1 MRGDEPRPAALRAIG
16 ENPFYVLGLKPQAS
30 RAEIEREGQK
40 LLGMLE
46 LGLAAARRYQ
56 SPCGPRPRDAD
67 RVRWAL
73 AELRDPTRR
82 LRHEL
87 WARLPATE
95 VPPAPED
102 TGARDAPVFADALE
116 ALGFGRSARE

>member
-1 MRGDEPRPAALRAIG
+1 MRIA
-16 ENPFYVLGLKPQAS
+16 ENPFYVLGLRPQAS
-30 RAEIEREGQK
+30 RAEVEREGQK

-56 SPCGPRPRDAD
+56 SPFGPRPRDAD

-73 AELRDPTRR
+73 AELRDPARR

-95 VPPAPED
+95 VAPAPER
-102 TGARDAPVFADALE
+102 TEVRDAPVFTDALE
-116 ALGFGRSARE
+116 ALGFGRRAKD